1 MGIPLLKAAMTA
13 IRLTLRPINNLII
26 KKFKTASKDSYGFRF
41 FVYFGNQANH
51 FEVKLNRWL
60 IGSKGLG
67 EIPDL
72 HMDLAFNKGI
82 DWFVE
87 VFFFYGILFSIAGY
101 EMWKADVASKKQKI
115 TIDNLTNVTTDSQR
129 RVKNL

>member
-1 MGIPLLKAAMTA
+1 M
-13 IRLTLRPINNLII
+13 
-26 KKFKTASKDSYGFRF
+26 
-41 FVYFGNQANH
+41 
-51 FEVKLNRWL
+51 
-60 IGSKGLG
+60 G